1 MSGNEIIVLLIVFA
15 LFMVF
20 IFKAGQWYGMSR
32 KDKK

>member
-15 LFMVF
+15 LFMIF